1 MRENVYRAQ
10 YEDITKVMK
19 EPGCAMKYSK
29 ISIKTELPGPNARKL
44 IDIDRRY
51 VSHSYTRDYG
61 MVAKSGEGPFIED
74 VDGNV
79 FLDFSSGI
87 AVCST
92 GHCHPRIVDAIKR
105 QAETL
110 IHMSGTD
117 FYYEPQLRLAE
128 ELSKI
133 VPVEGEAMT
142 FFGNSGAE
150 AIEAAIKIARNRRK
164 KPRMLAFIGAF
175 HGRTMGALSLN
186 GSKIRHHENFHPLL
200 PGVVHAPYA
209 YCKRCPYGAKY
220 PGCNLECVAFIRDTL
235 FAKIVSPEDLS
246 CVVMEAVQGEGG
258 YVVPPVEF
266 MKEMRKLTKE
276 HGIMLIIDEVQSG
289 MGRTG
294 KMFAIEHFG
303 VEPDIM
309 AIAKGIAS
317 GLPLSATCASYETMN
332 WKPGAHASTFGG
344 NPVACAAA
352 LETIA
357 LLKSE
362 ILENVKTVGSYL
374 KGKLDE
380 IGQKYEFIGDVR
392 GLGLMLGMEVV
403 DSKKSFNPDPEK
415 RDRILHM
422 AFEKGLII
430 LGCGPNTLRFAP
442 PLNITKNH
450 ADMLCKVLVD
460 VFEKVK

>member
-1 MRENVYRAQ
+1 
-10 YEDITKVMK
+10 
-19 EPGCAMKYSK
+19 MKYSK
-29 ISIKTELPGPNARKL
+29 IIIKTELPGPNAKKI
-44 IDIDRRY
+44 IDTDRRY

-61 MVAKSGEGPFIED
+61 MVAKSGEGAFVED

-92 GHCHPRIVDAIKR
+92 GHCHPRIVEVIKK
-105 QAETL
+105 QAENL

-117 FYYEPQLRLAE
+117 FYYEPQVKLAE
-128 ELSKI
+128 EMSKI
-133 VPVEGEAMT
+133 VPIEGNVMS

-150 AIEAAIKIARNRRK
+150 AIEAALKIARNKRRR
-164 KPRMLAFIGAF
+164 PRMMAFIGAF
-175 HGRTMGALSLN
+175 HGRTMGSLSLN

-200 PGVVHAPYA
+200 PGIVHTPYA
-209 YCKRCPYGAKY
+209 YCKRCQFGAHY
-220 PGCNLECVAFIRDTL
+220 PGCNLECIDFIKNTL
-235 FAKIVSPEDLS
+235 FTKIVSPEDLS
-246 CVVMEAVQGEGG
+246 CIFMEAVQGEGG

-266 MKEMRKLTKE
+266 VHEMRKLTKE
-276 HGIMLIIDEVQSG
+276 HGILLVVDEVQSG

-303 VEPDIM
+303 VKPDIM

-317 GLPLSATCASYETMN
+317 GLPLSITCANDEVMN

-352 LETIA
+352 VETIS

-362 ILENVKTVGSYL
+362 ILENVKSVGAYL
-374 KGKLDE
+374 KGKLEE
-380 IGQKYEFIGDVR
+380 IGAKYEFIGDVR
-392 GLGLMLGMEVV
+392 GLGLMLAMEIV
-403 DSKKSFNPDPEK
+403 DTKKAFNPNPDL
-415 RDRILHM
+415 RDKIIHM
-422 AFEKGLII
+422 AFERGLII

-442 PLNITKNH
+442 PLIITKNH
-450 ADMLCKVLVD
+450 ADMLCKVMID
-460 VFEKVK
+460 IFEKVK